1 MKKKIVFMGINMNIG
16 GTEKALL
23 NMINEMPK
31 NRYEITILMLE
42 KYGGFLDAI
51 PNEVRVEYLE
61 DYAAYKHLLNRPVK
75 RTVVNLFKQGQIVK
89 GMALG
94 LAHTFSKIFQ
104 NKMLYYNYV
113 LKDLSE
119 YKKNYDVAVAYA
131 GPMDFISYFV
141 AKKIKAEKKIQWIHF
156 DVTKI
161 GFDTRLCK
169 KLYNMFD
176 KIFVVSKEAEKKL
189 ISKVPSIRKKTEV
202 FINVISKDVILSQSK
217 SGKGFDDDFDGTR
230 ILTVGR
236 LTKEKG
242 QDLAIEALT
251 KLIKE
256 GINVRWYCLG
266 EGKERGRYEQLIKKN
281 NLQDNFFLLGSNPNP
296 YPFIAEC
303 DIYVQPSRHEG
314 YCITISEAKG
324 LNKPIVTT
332 NFTGAK
338 EQITDDVTGLIVG
351 INSNE
356 IYYGVKKLLSDAKQ
370 RNRLIE
376 CLGKEKTHQLKQI
389 DSLTIFK
396 TEFESG
402 E

>member
-1 MKKKIVFMGINMNIG
+1 MKKKIVFMVINMNIG

-31 NRYEITILMLE
+31 DRYEITILMLE

-75 RTVVNLFKQGQIVK
+75 TLVVELIKQGKILNSITLSCV
-89 GMALG
+89 
-94 LAHTFSKIFQ
+94 HTLSKISH

-113 LKDLSE
+113 LKNLPE
-119 YKKNYDVAVAYA
+119 YKNKYDVAIAYA

-141 AKKIKAEKKIQWIHF
+141 VKKIKAEKRIQWVHF

-161 GFDTRLCK
+161 GFDARLCK

-176 KIFVVSKEAEKKL
+176 KIYVVSNEAEKKL
-189 ISKVPSIRKKTEV
+189 ISKVPSIKGKTEV
-202 FINVISKDVILSQSK
+202 FINLISKNAILSQSK

-236 LTKEKG
+236 LSKEKG

-256 GINVRWYCLG
+256 GLNVRWYCLG
-266 EGKERGRYEQLIKKN
+266 EGKERGRYEQLIKDY

-338 EQITDDVTGLIVG
+338 EQITDNVTGLIVG

-370 RNRLIE
+370 RYKLINSLE
-376 CLGKEKTHQLKQI
+376 KEETHQLKEI
-389 DSLTIFK
+389 AIFK
-396 TEFESG
+396 TEFEGG